1 MIDKILDMKSFI
13 ILGLVIMILNFIFI
27 FISKKMHY
35 KELSLTTSS
44 YSKFIW
50 FGIAMRL
57 MTHVW
62 VDYLFKSYGNIL
74 CKN

>member
-27 FISKKMHY
+27 FISKKMYY
-35 KELSLTTSS
+35 KELSLTTST

-50 FGIAMRL
+50 FGTAMRL
-57 MTHVW
+57 ITHVW
-62 VDYLFKSYGNIL
+62 IDYLFKSYGNL
-74 CKN
+74 KC